1 MIGSSPYNGRRY
13 EMLKKIH
20 RAGYRGKVSATAY
33 YAADI
38 YTMDESG
45 WNYDGR
51 FNYHDRNWMSLNLM
65 ELYTKYVK
73 NRSEDET

>member
-1 MIGSSPYNGRRY
+1 MIGSSPYNDRRY
-13 EMLKKIH
+13 EMLNKIH

-38 YTMDESG
+38 YTLDESG
-45 WNYDGR
+45 WYYEGR
-51 FNYHDRNWMSLNLM
+51 FNYHDRNWMSPNLM

-73 NRSEDET
+73 NRSEAET